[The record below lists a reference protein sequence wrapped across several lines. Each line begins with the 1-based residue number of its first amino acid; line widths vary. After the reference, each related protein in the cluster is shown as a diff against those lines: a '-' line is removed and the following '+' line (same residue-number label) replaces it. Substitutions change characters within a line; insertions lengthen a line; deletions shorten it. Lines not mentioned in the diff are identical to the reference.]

1 VENEARPE
9 QNASA
14 RERAPRAPRAPLAF
28 GWLGIGTL
36 IATFVAALVDRGD
49 ADDAAV
55 PRATALWAAD
65 RDGSRVCTLDA
76 RLIVERSIA
85 CPEPLEV
92 RACAD
97 GGAWVLRATR
107 RVAGGAQR
115 LERWN
120 AGGETL
126 ASVALDP
133 CISLCTDDRDQAL
146 VIEAHSASHAERAWR
161 VARDGSLSPLAERE
175 GLRCL
180 APWRDGVVIGTSNG
194 ELVCVDASARST
206 LARESGGVVLDLA
219 RGPEAGTLWLLEK
232 RGSNRLALLDE
243 RFAARWSIGLRISA
257 LHLAPVPGEER
268 VWLCDAR
275 EPRVQRFG
283 PRGTLE
289 LDLRNLPLAGLDRAV
304 AWSDRGAVLAA
315 PGALLHVDQH
325 GRLAPGQGGFN
336 YLVAL
341 DRAR

>member
-1 VENEARPE
+1 VENEARLEP
-9 QNASA
+9 NAPA
-14 RERAPRAPRAPLAF
+14 RERAPRAPHAF
-28 GWLGIGTL
+28 GWLGLGTL

-49 ADDAAV
+49 ADAAAV

-76 RLIVERSIA
+76 RLIVERSIP
-85 CPEPLEV
+85 CREPLEV

-107 RVAGGAQR
+107 RVAGGAHR

-120 AGGETL
+120 ADGDTL

-133 CISLCTDDRDQAL
+133 CRALGTDDRDQAL
-146 VIEAHSASHAERAWR
+146 VIEARNASHAERAWR
-161 VARDGSLSPLAERE
+161 VARDGWLTPLAERD

-180 APWRDGVVIGTSNG
+180 APWRDGVVLGTSSG
-194 ELVCVDASARST
+194 ELVCVDASARAT
-206 LARESGGVVLDLA
+206 LARESGGIVLDLA
-219 RGPEAGTLWLLEK
+219 RGPAPGTLWLLEN
-232 RGSNRLALLDE
+232 RGSDRLALLDE
-243 RFAARWSIGLRISA
+243 QLAARCSIGVRIA
-257 LHLAPVPGEER
+257 AVHLAPVPGEER
-268 VWLCDAR
+268 VWLCDSR

-283 PRGTLE
+283 PHGTLE

-304 AWSDRGAVLAA
+304 AWPDRGAVLAA
-315 PGALLHVDQH
+315 PGALLHVDEH